1 MREDDRPE
9 RPRMNTEEFA
19 ALVAAPLKASVPLDA
34 GFDARVMA
42 EIAAAAEATPWWR
55 RRSIALSPLGGFVVA
70 AGFGA
75 LMVLGGVELGRNIA
89 APGAPAAAVTAAV
102 PDTVHVV
109 RFVFAAPGA
118 RTVALAGDFNGWSRE
133 ATPLE
138 ELAAGVWA
146 VTVPLSAGLHEYAFV
161 VDGERWEAD
170 PTAAVRRDEFG
181 NASSILSVGGASVR
195 GT

>member
-9 RPRMNTEEFA
+9 RPRMDTEEFA
-19 ALVAAPLKASVPLDA
+19 ALVAAPLKAPVPLDA

-42 EIAAAAEATPWWR
+42 EIAATAATPWWR
-55 RRSIALSPLGGFVVA
+55 RRSIALSPMGGFAIA

-75 LMVLGGVELGRNIA
+75 LMVLGGVGLGRSMA
-89 APGAPAAAVTAAV
+89 APDAGAAAVASAAT

-118 RTVALAGDFNGWSRE
+118 RTVALAGDFNGWSRD
-133 ATPLE
+133 ATLLE
-138 ELAAGVWA
+138 ELDAGVWA
-146 VTVPLSAGLHEYAFV
+146 VTVTLPAGLHEYAFV

-170 PTAAVRRDEFG
+170 PAAAARRDEFG
-181 NASSILSVGGASVR
+181 NASSILSVGGAPVR